1 MFVIL
6 PIDQKMSE
14 EKIEAFISRLRIWN
28 EMEKSF
34 TDMTLTMGSYAKE
47 ILSNND
53 DDVKNQLFQWRDEIK
68 KLNNAWARV
77 QKNDN

>member
-1 MFVIL
+1 
-6 PIDQKMSE
+6 MSE

-53 DDVKNQLFQWRDEIK
+53 EGVKNQLFQWRDEIK